1 MSKRFLLNL
10 ELICHKMPELFR
22 FRAAARKLLWSCKKA
37 ITHLP
42 PLSDR
47 PGKFLEG
54 QCLMAEMMSK
64 TVTGPVIRLHP
75 ADNVVIARIDV
86 AIGTP
91 VPAED
96 FVCRS
101 QVAAGYKI
109 AATHIKKGEPVR
121 KYDVVIGFAATDIA
135 PGTLVHSHNVEFREF
150 DRDYAFGADYRPVE
164 MVPEAGRATF
174 QGIVRDNGEVATRN
188 YIGVLS
194 TVNCSATVAHKI
206 AAWFTP
212 ERLADYPNVDGVVA
226 FTHSI
231 GCGME
236 MSGEPMALLRRTMA
250 GYARHPNLAAALIVG
265 LGCERNQLAGL
276 MDQEGLKADARL
288 HTFIMQESGGT
299 RQTIEAGI
307 AAVRALLPD
316 ANRVKRSTV
325 PASHLKIGLQCGGS
339 DGFSSITANPS
350 LGAAMDLLVRH
361 GGTAILS
368 ETPEIYGVE
377 HTLTRRAVSREVGEK
392 LVERIRW
399 WKDEYSVGRDVQ
411 INGQVSPGNQVGG
424 LANIFEKSIGSA
436 MKGGT
441 GPLMDV
447 YRYAEIVKQTGLVFM
462 DTPGFDPVSATGQIA
477 GGANLIAFTTGRG
490 SMFGA
495 KPVPSLKLATNTP
508 MYMRLTE
515 DMDLNCGGI
524 LDGTASIQSTGQKI
538 FDAILAA
545 ASGER
550 TKSEMLGLGDHE
562 FVPWQIGIMS

>member
-1 MSKRFLLNL
+1 MIEMS
-10 ELICHKMPELFR
+10 
-22 FRAAARKLLWSCKKA
+22 
-37 ITHLP
+37 
-42 PLSDR
+42 
-47 PGKFLEG
+47 
-54 QCLMAEMMSK
+54 SK

-91 VPAED
+91 VPSED

-101 QVAAGYKI
+101 QVTAGYKI
-109 AATHIKKGEPVR
+109 AARPISKGEPIR
-121 KYDVVIGFAATDIA
+121 KYNVVIGFAATDIA
-135 PGTLVHSHNVEFREF
+135 PGTMVHTHNVEFREF
-150 DRDYAFGADYRPVE
+150 DRDYAFGAEYQPVE
-164 MVPEAGRATF
+164 MVPEAERATF

-194 TVNCSATVAHKI
+194 TVNCSATVVHKI
-206 AAWFTP
+206 AEWFTP

-226 FTHSI
+226 FSHSI

-276 MDQEGLKADARL
+276 MDQEDLKVDSRL

-299 RQTIEAGI
+299 RRTIEAGV
-307 AAVRALLPD
+307 AAVQALLPE
-316 ANRVKRSTV
+316 ANRVKRTTV
-325 PASHLKIGLQCGGS
+325 SASHLKIGLQCGGS

-424 LANIFEKSIGSA
+424 LANIFEKSIGSS

-441 GPLMDV
+441 GPLMEV
-447 YRYAEIVKQTGLVFM
+447 YRYAEPVRKHGLVFM

-508 MYMRLTE
+508 MYNRLTE

-524 LDGTASIQSTGQKI
+524 LDGVASIESVGQAI
-538 FDAILAA
+538 FEALLAA